1 MNKQCEFIKQNG
13 EQCGAYAG
21 ENSVYCI
28 SHNPEMQDVKRAAVQ
43 KGGAAENYQKLNLEL
58 TPFTIDSP
66 SDVSSAVVQTI
77 NELRSGK
84 VPPKIANTIG
94 YLLGIALK
102 AFEVAEIDRKIEAID
117 RVILERKV
125 RERR

>member
-1 MNKQCEFIKQNG
+1 MNNQCEFIKQNNKH
-13 EQCGAYAG
+13 CGAYAVQ
-21 ENSVYCI
+21 NSQYCI
-28 SHNPEMQDVKRAAVQ
+28 NHEESMKETKHNAVA
-43 KGGAAENYQKLNLEL
+43 KGGSSDSYQKLNLNL
-58 TPFTIDSP
+58 PPLTIDNP
-66 SDVSSAVVQTI
+66 SDVTSAVVQTI
-77 NELRSGK
+77 NELRSGT

-117 RVILERKV
+117 RIILERKV